1 MVIYSHFMFYQTSYR
16 AYNTF
21 ISVPAS
27 IVYIVPPFP
36 TRTMKEQ
43 ECV

>member
-1 MVIYSHFMFYQTSYR
+1 VVISSHFMFYPTSYR
-16 AYNTF
+16 TYSTF

-27 IVYIVPPFP
+27 IVYIMPPFH